1 MPLSIVVD
9 EALKVEASLPTNEAI
24 SPVEK
29 FVPVIVN
36 VILPPPSLS
45 TSVGVTL
52 VTVGLCSNETK
63 ELAFLPSNYPVSE
76 LYLNW
81 PIVLPLWADVPTA
94 TLVPSVPVSDTLV
107 NKSCVPFPGILLIG
121 IS

>member
-36 VILPPPSLS
+36 VIDSRQLESVQACNLAEGLS
-45 TSVGVTL
+45 
-52 VTVGLCSNETK
+52 
-63 ELAFLPSNYPVSE
+63 
-76 LYLNW
+76 
-81 PIVLPLWADVPTA
+81 
-94 TLVPSVPVSDTLV
+94 
-107 NKSCVPFPGILLIG
+107 
-121 IS
+121 